1 MDTEPE
7 RTPVAQMLH
16 HVQQEMFPEGA
27 LCTAWV
33 LTTEW
38 MSLDGEWFTMTIT
51 DQSAPPWRHAGLLS
65 KSLAELDSEMAD
77 DTPDID

>member
-7 RTPVAQMLH
+7 RTPVSEMLH
-16 HVQQEMFPEGA
+16 QVQQQIFPEGA

-33 LTTEW
+33 LSTEW
-38 MSLDGEWFTMTIT
+38 MSLDGEWYTFTLT
-51 DQSAPPWRHAGLLS
+51 DDSSPVWRHLGLLA
-65 KSLAELDSEMAD
+65 KSTMELDSEMVD